1 VKGIRFTLALWTGKA
16 VQLVMR
22 LLGREATYLPGKLA
36 LKLCPDFLHR
46 IGKPELLVGVTGTN
60 GKTTV
65 TNMLCDLLAGFGEDP
80 VSNRLGSNI
89 DAGAASALL
98 SAAGLNG
105 RCRKRMGVLEM
116 DERSAGRIFPA
127 LKPQYLIITN
137 LFRDSM
143 RRNAHP
149 EYIAS
154 LLDKYIQPETKLILN
169 ADDPISS
176 NVGKL
181 NNRRFFRIDPL
192 PFEPP
197 VRENLVVDA
206 RLCPVCGEPI
216 EYDFRRYNHIG
227 RAHCA
232 ACGWTSPE
240 PDYQLISADRE
251 TGVMTVLEEGVW
263 HEYRMPADA
272 VYNLYNAMAAISA
285 LRSMGYPYEQ
295 IAAGMEKLEVVQSR
309 FWLEQIGRWELTEIM
324 AKGLNAVACS
334 RNFDYVLNAGGK
346 KAVVLLLDDVF
357 DEKSSS
363 ENIAW
368 LYDADFE
375 FLAGE
380 DVVQVLAVGARCL
393 DTRLRL
399 LIAGV
404 PEERITV
411 VPKAKDAPAAV
422 DLTGCEK
429 VFVLY
434 EVYRRAQAVSV
445 RNGIGE
451 RMAKE

>member
-1 VKGIRFTLALWTGKA
+1 MNGLRFSLALAAGKCA
-16 VQLVMR
+16 QFAMR
-22 LLGREATYLPGKLA
+22 LLGKKATYLPGKLA
-36 LKLCPDFLHR
+36 LRICPDFLSR
-46 IGKPELLVGVTGTN
+46 IGKPDLLIGVTGTN

-65 TNMLCDLLAGFGEDP
+65 SNMLCDLLIGFGEDP

-98 SAAGLNG
+98 EAAGLSG
-105 RCRKRMGVLEM
+105 RCKRKVGVLEM
-116 DERSAGRIFPA
+116 DERSAARIFPA
-127 LKPQYLIITN
+127 VKPNYLVITN

-154 LLDKYIQPETKLILN
+154 LLDRYLPVETCLILN

-176 NVGKL
+176 NVAKL
-181 NNRRFFRIDPL
+181 NSRVYFGIDPL

-206 RLCPVCGEPI
+206 RLCPICGEPI
-216 EYDFRRYNHIG
+216 QYDFRRYNHIG
-227 RAHCA
+227 RAHCES
-232 ACGWTSPE
+232 CGWSSPRG
-240 PDYQLISADRE
+240 DYQLISADRE
-251 TGVMTVLEEGVW
+251 TGLMTVLENDVW
-263 HEYRMPADA
+263 HDYRMPADA
-272 VYNLYNAMAAISA
+272 IYNLYNAVASVAA
-285 LRSMGYPYEQ
+285 LRTIGYTPEQ
-295 IAAGMEKLEVVQSR
+295 IAEGMEKLQVVQSR
-309 FWLEQIGRWELTEIM
+309 FWQEEIGNWELTEIM

-334 RNFDYVLNAGGK
+334 RNFDYVANAEGK

-375 FLAGE
+375 FLAEE
-380 DVVQVLAVGARCL
+380 DTVQVLAVGARCL

-404 PEERITV
+404 PEDRITV
-411 VPKAKDAPAAV
+411 VRQAKEAAV
-422 DLTGCEK
+422 ALDLTQCGK

-434 EVYRRAQAVSV
+434 EVYRQNQAVMV
-445 RNGIGE
+445 RNAIAE
-451 RMAKE
+451 RMRKA